1 MKTSFLKI
9 NDFTRRV
16 AMLLFVCVF
25 TSTMVWAQF
34 ASSSDGWVIQ
44 KSSDNSRC
52 VITDYNGDKSEVTEF
67 PAIVD
72 GIPVVNTSSN
82 VDFAKFPKLETI
94 FMYEGWEYN
103 TMPSAQL
110 CTELKHIHVVNK
122 NGSIVKEDELPASIK
137 SVHSFAFTTSKLETL
152 NMPNVTSIGDHAFGS
167 CMELTN
173 ITIPSGVTTIE
184 YATFMQCVKLANV
197 TLPDGLTSIGEYA
210 FAACFGLTSISIPAS
225 VTTIGESAF
234 SNCSELTSISI
245 PASVTTIGGSAFIST
260 SLTNVTLS
268 GNPSIGVDAFPAST
282 TLTLNLSPT
291 MILNNESW
299 MTFSSGY
306 LNFKADDNTTVYKAT
321 TINGRLAL
329 TEVFD
334 KIVNAGTNVFLK
346 TEKPNVVMTST
357 KDASTDKCPSTLQ
370 GTDDELQM
378 IRDKQYDYS
387 YCLTVQSAPN
397 EAYGTATAS
406 AYIATQGATVELTAT
421 AKEGYEFYE
430 WSGEVLPVDPY
441 NANTTL
447 TMPNKHVTIIANFRE
462 VNTLNLSP
470 ATKVGKENW
479 MTFSNGYANFKAD
492 DNTTVY
498 KATTKANGRLALTE
512 VLDKIVKAETTVFL
526 KSKKSNIVM
535 NRTTDASTDQC
546 DNELQGTDAEIQKIK
561 DGKFDYNYYL
571 TVQIAPDGTGTVDA
585 STYIAA
591 QGEEVELTAEAVKG
605 YEFYGWSGGAVPTNP
620 FKASTRLIMPKK
632 HVTIV
637 ANFRA
642 ENTTDPNTHTL
653 TLLYNT
659 GDPSE
664 TAGVHSGKESYV
676 LPSPSRDGY
685 FFLGWATTSNATIG
699 QLDPAFKAGETVE
712 LMGNLTLYGIWQKSP
727 AEFADKASN
736 DSLINCI
743 SGQTGDI
750 MLKGRTLY
758 KDDNWNTLCLPFSVN
773 DFADTPLEGAIVK
786 ELVPNVSSLDDD
798 GILTLNFSDDLTAIE
813 AGKPYIVKW
822 KSGEDIVNPVFYDVT
837 ISSTGPTAVLFTGG
851 QFVGNYSPFA
861 INVDNIDE
869 IVMLASGNRLGYS
882 KNPRALSS
890 CRAHFVI
897 PVSKVNGSRAISG
910 YVLNFEDGV
919 TTGIIQMS
927 DSSASPSENGGIF
940 SLDGRRFSN
949 VPSQKGVYVVNGKK
963 VVVK

>member
-34 ASSSDGWVIQ
+34 ASTSDKWIIQ
-44 KSSDNSRC
+44 KSSNNSRC
-52 VITDYNGDKSEVTEF
+52 VITDYGGDNSKVTEF

-82 VDFAKFPKLETI
+82 VDFKKFPNLETI

-110 CTELKHIHVVNK
+110 CGHLQHIHLVNSS
-122 NGSIVKEDELPASIK
+122 GEVVKEDELPVAITTIPAN
-137 SVHSFAFTTSKLETL
+137 AFTWVKFETL
-152 NMPNVTSIGDHAFGS
+152 NIPGVTSIGKGAFYA
-167 CMELTN
+167 CTELKSIN
-173 ITIPSGVTTIE
+173 IPMGVTEIGDE
-184 YATFMQCVKLANV
+184 IFVNCYKLSSV
-197 TLPDGLTSIGEYA
+197 TLPDGLTSIGACA
-210 FAACFGLTSISIPAS
+210 FLGCEKLTSISIPAS
-225 VTTIGESAF
+225 VMS
-234 SNCSELTSISI
+234 
-245 PASVTTIGGSAFIST
+245 IGGSAFDGTGLT
-260 SLTNVTLS
+260 SVALS
-268 GNPSIGVDAFPAST
+268 GNPSIGEDAFPAST
-282 TLTLNLSPT
+282 TLTLNLSP
-291 MILNNESW
+291 
-299 MTFSSGY
+299 
-306 LNFKADDNTTVYKAT
+306 AT
-321 TINGRLAL
+321 T
-329 TEVFD
+329 
-334 KIVNAGTNVFLK
+334 
-346 TEKPNVVMTST
+346 
-357 KDASTDKCPSTLQ
+357 
-370 GTDDELQM
+370 
-378 IRDKQYDYS
+378 
-387 YCLTVQSAPN
+387 
-397 EAYGTATAS
+397 
-406 AYIATQGATVELTAT
+406 
-421 AKEGYEFYE
+421 
-430 WSGEVLPVDPY
+430 
-441 NANTTL
+441 
-447 TMPNKHVTIIANFRE
+447 
-462 VNTLNLSP
+462 
-470 ATKVGKENW
+470 VGKENW
-479 MTFSNGYANFKAD
+479 MTFSNSYANFKAD

-498 KATTKANGRLALTE
+498 KATTKSNGRLALTE

-535 NRTTDASTDQC
+535 TRTTDASTDQC

-591 QGEEVELTAEAVKG
+591 QGEEVELTANAERG
-605 YEFYGWSGGAVPTNP
+605 YAFCGWSGEAMPASP
-620 FKASTRLIMPKK
+620 FEARTTLTMPNR

-637 ANFRA
+637 ANFREA
-642 ENTTDPNTHTL
+642 NTPDPNTYTL
-653 TLLYNT
+653 YLVENA
-659 GDPSE
+659 GDPAE
-664 TAGVHSGKESYV
+664 MAEVHSGIKEYE
-676 LPSPSRDGY
+676 LPSRSRNGY
-685 FFLGWATTSNATIG
+685 FFLGWATTSNATID
-699 QLDPAFKAGETVE
+699 QLVPAFKAGETVE
-712 LMGNLTLYGIWQKSP
+712 LMGNLTLYAIWQKSP

-736 DSLINCI
+736 DLLINCI

-822 KSGEDIVNPVFYDVT
+822 KSGENIVNPVFYDVT
-837 ISSTGPTAVLFTGG
+837 ISSTKPTAVQFTGG

>member
-16 AMLLFVCVF
+16 AMLLFVCVL
-25 TSTMVWAQF
+25 TSAMAWAQF

-44 KSSDNSRC
+44 KSSNNSRC

-82 VDFAKFPKLETI
+82 VEFCKFPKLETI

-103 TMPSAQL
+103 TMPSAQV
-110 CTELKHIHVVNK
+110 CIELKHIHVVNK
-122 NGSIVKEDELPASIK
+122 NGGIVKEDELPASIK
-137 SVHSFAFTTSKLETL
+137 SVPSFAFTTSKLETL
-152 NMPNVTSIGDHAFGS
+152 NMPNVTSIEDHAFGG

-184 YATFMQCVKLANV
+184 YATFMGCVKLANV
-197 TLPDGLTSIGEYA
+197 TLPDGLTSIGDCA
-210 FAACFGLTSISIPAS
+210 FSGCYDLTSISIPAS

-234 SNCSELTSISI
+234 NSCYELTSISI
-245 PASVTTIGGSAFIST
+245 PASVTTIGGSAFVAT
-260 SLTNVTLS
+260 SLTNVTLF
-268 GNPSIGVDAFPAST
+268 GNPSIGNDAFPAST
-282 TLTLNLSPT
+282 TLTLNMPAT

-334 KIVNAGTNVFLK
+334 KIVNAGTTVFLK
-346 TEKPNVVMTST
+346 TEKPNVVMTRT

-370 GTDDELQM
+370 DTDDEMQM

-397 EAYGTATAS
+397 ETYGTATAS
-406 AYIATQGATVELTAT
+406 TYIATQGATVELTAT
-421 AKEGYEFYE
+421 AQEGYEFYE
-430 WSGEVLPVDPY
+430 WSGEVVPVDPY

-447 TMPNKHVTIIANFRE
+447 TMPNKNVTIIANFRE
-462 VNTLNLSP
+462 INTLNLSP
-470 ATKVGKENW
+470 ATKIGKENW
-479 MTFSNGYANFKAD
+479 MTFSNSFANFKAD

-498 KATTKANGRLALTE
+498 KATTVNGRLALTE
-512 VLDKIVKAETTVFL
+512 VLDRIVDVGTTVFL

-535 NRTTDASTDQC
+535 TRSVDASADTC
-546 DNELQGTDAEIQKIK
+546 NNTLQGEDDEIQKIK

-571 TVQIAPDGTGTVDA
+571 TLLSASEETGTVEA
-585 STYIAA
+585 SKYIAA
-591 QGEEVELTAEAVKG
+591 QGEVIELTAKAAKG
-605 YEFYGWSGGAVPTNP
+605 YEFYGWLGGAMPTNP
-620 FKASTRLIMPKK
+620 YEASTTLTMPKK
-632 HVTIV
+632 HVTIIGS
-637 ANFRA
+637 FR
-642 ENTTDPNTHTL
+642 EVNTTDPNTYTL
-653 TLLYNT
+653 SLLDNS

-664 TAGVHSGKESYV
+664 TAAVHSGIKEYE
-676 LPSPSRDGY
+676 LPSRSRDGY
-685 FFLGWATTSNATIG
+685 FFLGWATSSDATIDI
-699 QLDPAFKAGETVE
+699 LDPAFKAGETVV
-712 LMGNLTLYGIWQKSP
+712 LKGRDLTLYGIWQKSP

-736 DSLINCI
+736 DLLINWI

-750 MLKGRTLY
+750 MLSGRTLY

-773 DFADTPLEGAIVK
+773 DFNDTPLEGAIVK
-786 ELVPNVSSLDDD
+786 ELVPNVSSLDDN
-798 GILTLNFSDDLTAIE
+798 GLLTLNFSENLTAIE

-822 KSGEDIVNPVFYDVT
+822 KSGEDIVNPVFYNVT
-837 ISSTGPTAVLFTGG
+837 ICNTEPTAVQFTGG

-861 INVDNIDE
+861 INGDNIDE
-869 IVMLASGNRLGYS
+869 IVMLASGNKLGYS
-882 KNPRALSS
+882 RNPRALSS

-919 TTGIIQMS
+919 TTGIIQML
-927 DSSASPSENGGIF
+927 DSSASPSENDGIF

-949 VPSQKGVYVVNGKK
+949 MPSQKGVYVLNGKK

>member
-16 AMLLFVCVF
+16 AMLLFVCVL
-25 TSTMVWAQF
+25 TSTMAWAQF
-34 ASSSDGWVIQ
+34 GKSAVGTDDGWIIQ
-44 KSSDNSRC
+44 KLPDNSKC
-52 VITDYNGDKSEVTEF
+52 IITGYKGDREKVTEF

-72 GIPVVNTSSN
+72 GAPVVSTHSN
-82 VDFAKFPKLETI
+82 MDFDKFENLKTI
-94 FMYEGWEYN
+94 YMYEGWEYE
-103 TMPSAQL
+103 TMPSAKYCKNL
-110 CTELKHIHVVNK
+110 EHIYIVNSNGEVVK
-122 NGSIVKEDELPASIK
+122 KDELPAVITTIPIS
-137 SVHSFAFTTSKLETL
+137 AFVGAKFETL
-152 NMPNVTSIGDHAFGS
+152 NIPNVTSVGGAAFDS
-167 CMELTN
+167 CEKLTG
-173 ITIPSGVTTIE
+173 ITIPEGVTSIE
-184 YATFMQCVKLANV
+184 NFTFIGCTTLANV
-197 TLPDGLTSIGEYA
+197 TIPHGVTSIGIDA
-210 FAACFGLTSISIPAS
+210 FRFCRKLTSISIPAS
-225 VTTIGESAF
+225 VTSIGENAF
-234 SNCSELTSISI
+234 YGTGLTSV
-245 PASVTTIGGSAFIST
+245 A
-260 SLTNVTLS
+260 LS
-268 GNPSIGVDAFPAST
+268 GNPSIGEGAFPAST

-291 MILNNESW
+291 
-299 MTFSSGY
+299 
-306 LNFKADDNTTVYKAT
+306 
-321 TINGRLAL
+321 L
-329 TEVFD
+329 T
-334 KIVNAGTNVFLK
+334 
-346 TEKPNVVMTST
+346 
-357 KDASTDKCPSTLQ
+357 
-370 GTDDELQM
+370 
-378 IRDKQYDYS
+378 
-387 YCLTVQSAPN
+387 
-397 EAYGTATAS
+397 
-406 AYIATQGATVELTAT
+406 
-421 AKEGYEFYE
+421 
-430 WSGEVLPVDPY
+430 
-441 NANTTL
+441 
-447 TMPNKHVTIIANFRE
+447 
-462 VNTLNLSP
+462 
-470 ATKVGKENW
+470 VGKENW

-498 KATTKANGRLALTE
+498 KASTKTNGRLALTE
-512 VLDKIVKAETTVFL
+512 VLDKIVKAGTTVFL

-535 NRTTDASTDQC
+535 TRTTDISTDTC
-546 DNELQGTDAEIQKIK
+546 SNDLRGTDAEMQMIETQQ
-561 DGKFDYNYYL
+561 FDYKYYL

-642 ENTTDPNTHTL
+642 VNTTDPNTHTL

-664 TAGVHSGKESYV
+664 TAGVHSGQESYV

-699 QLDPAFKAGETVE
+699 QLDPAFKAGETVV
-712 LMGNLTLYGIWQKSP
+712 LKGRDLTLYGIWQKSP
-727 AEFADKASN
+727 AEFADKSSN

-786 ELVPNVSSLDDD
+786 ELVPNESSLDDD
-798 GILTLNFSDDLTAIE
+798 GLLTLNFSENLTAIE

-837 ISSTGPTAVLFTGG
+837 ISSTKPTAVQFTGG
-851 QFVGNYSPFA
+851 QFVGNYSPFD
-861 INVDNIDE
+861 INGDNIDE
-869 IVMLASGNRLGYS
+869 IVMLASGNKLGYS